1 MNSLEF
7 AVRELYLKSC
17 VPLHTYIRRTQL
29 LVDGH
34 SGLSV
39 TNNHVKAEFPWSHGC
54 IELRFCKILMRI
66 DQFKKLFTSKSY
78 LLLLKTIISSASHW
92 SNHIILRSDLYL
104 GYSSAIDTLVQFLVV
119 VSASTGVATVWI
131 AVIYITKR
139 EVSAISD
146 AHS

>member
-1 MNSLEF
+1 MF
-7 AVRELYLKSC
+7 VY
-17 VPLHTYIRRTQL
+17 QW
-29 LVDGH
+29 
-34 SGLSV
+34 
-39 TNNHVKAEFPWSHGC
+39 F
-54 IELRFCKILMRI
+54 
-66 DQFKKLFTSKSY
+66 KSY